1 MGQTDMSR
9 LSGKTALVT
18 GGSRGI
24 GAAAVR
30 ALADEGAHVI
40 VHYGN
45 SAAEADKLVAE
56 IRIAGG
62 KADAVNADLA
72 QRDGPFKLARQ
83 VRELT
88 GKLDILIANAGVAKQ
103 AAIEDTSVE
112 DFDRQFAVNVRAPY
126 FTVQQLLPIL
136 SDGAS
141 IIFTSSLVARTSVDR
156 LSAYAGT
163 KGAIDTFVKQFAAAL
178 GDRNIRV
185 NAVAPGVIETDM
197 SSFARSEEGR
207 NYTLSLQALKRV
219 AQPDDIAGVFT
230 FLASDDSRWVTG
242 ETIEAS
248 GGSKL

>member
-1 MGQTDMSR
+1 MSR